1 VELVYVYVSE
11 HKILTEFGA
20 SFSSNYIV
28 KLTNWNITIL
38 KKTAT
43 IDYYNG
49 LNIKA
54 IVGKNGSGKSSL
66 LDFIEESCS
75 PYTESRGFVIWYDS
89 QSDEFIVHDVNRVL
103 NEYSLDFCLDYKI
116 IDDNSRFLKRR
127 NYKIYKVN
135 SLSSTELFSF
145 QSRKRNVIDYS
156 IGNQNKFRG
165 VKRTVNLQRLLNF
178 FNNSQWLINKQ
189 ANYTYTFY
197 FKTPSTSIRK
207 WVERILNGAKES
219 VNVDGSKSNDGQYG
233 IDLNFFPNIFD
244 DFEISLR
251 SIFQNLV
258 MRNIFS
264 FIKMFPSLRI
274 GNSEYTNAF
283 CLYFIEKKFFQER
296 LTSNIFV
303 ECLIE
308 FNQMWESQSN
318 ARSYNFDIQYVRFLC
333 QRFFDSMRTI
343 SEITCASVDR
353 RYLKNGDAFSTND
366 YNSIISMLD
375 GLSSLHPGLASNF
388 KYGWEGFSTGEFAKL
403 NIFSSLFNI
412 IQEGGVK
419 GLIVIDE
426 IDLFLH
432 PEWQRTLISELISFY
447 NDYKNVSDLQFI
459 ITTHS
464 PLIIGDLLPEDII
477 SLYIN
482 DDGIPERTESF
493 GFGTEITDAYVS
505 GMHIKSTF
513 GEHSRKKLVE
523 LIDKKVTNDLDA
535 NDKLLAAK
543 ISNKELKKRLLDD

>member
-1 VELVYVYVSE
+1 
-11 HKILTEFGA
+11 
-20 SFSSNYIV
+20 
-28 KLTNWNITIL
+28 
-38 KKTAT
+38 
-43 IDYYNG
+43 
-49 LNIKA
+49 
-54 IVGKNGSGKSSL
+54 
-66 LDFIEESCS
+66 
-75 PYTESRGFVIWYDS
+75 
-89 QSDEFIVHDVNRVL
+89 
-103 NEYSLDFCLDYKI
+103 
-116 IDDNSRFLKRR
+116 
-127 NYKIYKVN
+127 
-135 SLSSTELFSF
+135 
-145 QSRKRNVIDYS
+145 
-156 IGNQNKFRG
+156 
-165 VKRTVNLQRLLNF
+165 QRLLNF
-178 FNNSQWLINKQ
+178 FSNSQWLINKQ

-197 FKTPSTSIRK
+197 FKTPSTSIKK

-219 VNVDGSKSNDGQYG
+219 ANVDGSKSNDGQYG

-244 DFEISLR
+244 DFEVSFR

-283 CLYFIEKKFFQER
+283 CLYFIEKNFFQEG
-296 LTSNIFV
+296 LTCDIFV
-303 ECLIE
+303 ECFVE
-308 FNQMWESQSN
+308 FNQMWESQSK
-318 ARSYNFDIQYVRFLC
+318 ARSYNFDIQYAQFLC

-343 SEITCASVDR
+343 SEITCAAVDR

-412 IQEGGVK
+412 IQEGGGK

-482 DDGIPERTESF
+482 DDGIPERMESF

>member
-1 VELVYVYVSE
+1 
-11 HKILTEFGA
+11 
-20 SFSSNYIV
+20 
-28 KLTNWNITIL
+28 
-38 KKTAT
+38 
-43 IDYYNG
+43 
-49 LNIKA
+49 
-54 IVGKNGSGKSSL
+54 
-66 LDFIEESCS
+66 
-75 PYTESRGFVIWYDS
+75 
-89 QSDEFIVHDVNRVL
+89 
-103 NEYSLDFCLDYKI
+103 
-116 IDDNSRFLKRR
+116 
-127 NYKIYKVN
+127 
-135 SLSSTELFSF
+135 
-145 QSRKRNVIDYS
+145 
-156 IGNQNKFRG
+156 
-165 VKRTVNLQRLLNF
+165 
-178 FNNSQWLINKQ
+178 
-189 ANYTYTFY
+189 
-197 FKTPSTSIRK
+197 
-207 WVERILNGAKES
+207 
-219 VNVDGSKSNDGQYG
+219 
-233 IDLNFFPNIFD
+233 
-244 DFEISLR
+244 
-251 SIFQNLV
+251 
-258 MRNIFS
+258 
-264 FIKMFPSLRI
+264 
-274 GNSEYTNAF
+274 
-283 CLYFIEKKFFQER
+283 
-296 LTSNIFV
+296 
-303 ECLIE
+303 
-308 FNQMWESQSN
+308 MWESQSN

>member
-1 VELVYVYVSE
+1 
-11 HKILTEFGA
+11 
-20 SFSSNYIV
+20 
-28 KLTNWNITIL
+28 
-38 KKTAT
+38 
-43 IDYYNG
+43 
-49 LNIKA
+49 
-54 IVGKNGSGKSSL
+54 
-66 LDFIEESCS
+66 
-75 PYTESRGFVIWYDS
+75 
-89 QSDEFIVHDVNRVL
+89 
-103 NEYSLDFCLDYKI
+103 
-116 IDDNSRFLKRR
+116 
-127 NYKIYKVN
+127 
-135 SLSSTELFSF
+135 
-145 QSRKRNVIDYS
+145 
-156 IGNQNKFRG
+156 
-165 VKRTVNLQRLLNF
+165 
-178 FNNSQWLINKQ
+178 
-189 ANYTYTFY
+189 
-197 FKTPSTSIRK
+197 
-207 WVERILNGAKES
+207 
-219 VNVDGSKSNDGQYG
+219 
-233 IDLNFFPNIFD
+233 
-244 DFEISLR
+244 
-251 SIFQNLV
+251 
-258 MRNIFS
+258 
-264 FIKMFPSLRI
+264 
-274 GNSEYTNAF
+274 
-283 CLYFIEKKFFQER
+283 
-296 LTSNIFV
+296 
-303 ECLIE
+303 
-308 FNQMWESQSN
+308 
-318 ARSYNFDIQYVRFLC
+318 
-333 QRFFDSMRTI
+333 MRTI

-353 RYLKNGDAFSTND
+353 RHLKNGDAFSTND

-412 IQEGGVK
+412 IQEGGGK

-482 DDGIPERTESF
+482 DDGVPERTESF

-535 NDKLLAAK
+535 SDKLLAAK